1 MALTKQASTTA
12 ITIAVERADT
22 DEVKQLLRERDAYFD
37 HLYAKEDRLPK
48 SVNIE
53 SSDTEF
59 FALRIAGCLV
69 GCGALI
75 RHDSYGELKR
85 FFVRDA
91 FRGSGLGR
99 RLLETIEDHAR
110 RSGCRLLR
118 LETGILQP
126 AAIAMYRRAGFQESD
141 CFGDYKRHYLSIF
154 MEKAL

>member
-1 MALTKQASTTA
+1 MQALTA

-22 DEVKQLLRERDAYFD
+22 DEVRLLLLERDAYFD
-37 HLYAKEDRLPK
+37 RLYANEDRLPK

-53 SSDTEF
+53 SRDAVF
-59 FALRIAGCLV
+59 FALRSAGCLV

-75 RHDSYGELKR
+75 RRESYGELKR

-99 RLLETIEDHAR
+99 RLLETIEQHAR
-110 RSGCRLLR
+110 GNGCRLLR

-126 AAIAMYRRAGFQESD
+126 AAIAMYRRAGFRETG
-141 CFGDYKRHYLSIF
+141 CFGEYPPHYLSIF

>member
-1 MALTKQASTTA
+1 MTA

-22 DEVKQLLRERDAYFD
+22 DEVRQLLLERNAYFD
-37 HLYAKEDRLPK
+37 HLYAAEDRVPK
-48 SVNIE
+48 SVNVE
-53 SSDTEF
+53 SSDTAF
-59 FALRIAGCLV
+59 FAFRNAGYLV

-75 RHDSYGELKR
+75 RRESYGELKR
-85 FFVRDA
+85 VYLREA

-110 RSGCRLLR
+110 RNGCRLLR

-141 CFGDYKRHYLSIF
+141 CFGEYKPHYLSIF

>member
-1 MALTKQASTTA
+1 MPSTA
-12 ITIAVERADT
+12 ITIAVERAET
-22 DEVKQLLRERDAYFD
+22 DEVRQLLRERDAYFD
-37 HLYAKEDRLPK
+37 RLYADEDRLPK

-53 SSDTEF
+53 SSDAAF
-59 FALRIAGCLV
+59 FVLRSAGCLV

-75 RHDSYGELKR
+75 RREGYGELKR

-99 RLLETIEDHAR
+99 RLLKTIEQHAHR
-110 RSGCRLLR
+110 NGCCLLR

-126 AAIAMYRRAGFQESD
+126 AAIAMYRKAGFQETG
-141 CFGDYKRHYLSIF
+141 CFGEYTPRYLSIF